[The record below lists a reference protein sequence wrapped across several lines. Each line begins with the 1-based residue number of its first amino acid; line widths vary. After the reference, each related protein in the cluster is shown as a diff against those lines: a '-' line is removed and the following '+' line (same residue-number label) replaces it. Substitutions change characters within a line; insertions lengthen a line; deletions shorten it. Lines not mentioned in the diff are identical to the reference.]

1 MFVQLPTQIG
11 QRVRLRARN
20 EGPRGRLRLGEASD
34 VSVEPARSILAAVS
48 PLAAR
53 CAGFVHLHFLSEK
66 CIQISDMTIS
76 HYGLYGQIL
85 SAITSGQ
92 AGYVWTPA
100 DFARL
105 GSRDAIDKA
114 LQRLVSAGDLRR
126 IDRGLYDRPR
136 INTLTKRVNPPYYR
150 QVLDAIARRDQ
161 VRLLIDGLTA
171 ANDLGL
177 TDAVPARV
185 PVHTDARRKDIRVG
199 GVTIQF
205 KPTASS
211 RLYWA
216 GRPGMRVVQ
225 ALHWLKNTLPDD
237 YDRIVMQIKKVVS
250 DRRQGKAVRDDL
262 RSGFRT
268 LPAWMQ
274 PVIRDVLDGNVATTA
289 ASPQRAR
296 RVHAR
301 RRTATARPPA

>member
-1 MFVQLPTQIG
+1 MTNG
-11 QRVRLRARN
+11 HD
-20 EGPRGRLRLGEASD
+20 S
-34 VSVEPARSILAAVS
+34 
-48 PLAAR
+48 
-53 CAGFVHLHFLSEK
+53 LH
-66 CIQISDMTIS
+66 
-76 HYGLYGQIL
+76 GQIL
-85 SAITSGQ
+85 SAITTGQ
-92 AGYVWTPA
+92 AGYVWTPP

-105 GSRDAIDKA
+105 GSRDAIDKT
-114 LQRLVSAGDLRR
+114 LQRLVGAGELRR

-136 INTLTKRVNPPYYR
+136 MNTLTKRANPPDYR

-225 ALHWLKNTLPDD
+225 ALHWLKDTLPDD
-237 YDRIVMQIKKVVS
+237 YDRIVLQLKKVVT
-250 DRRQGKAVRDDL
+250 DRRRGKAVGDDL

-274 PVIRDVLDGNVATTA
+274 PVIRDVLDGNVATAA

-296 RVHAR
+296 RVRSR
-301 RRTATARPPA
+301 RRAATARPRA